1 MGKGWQHAKK
11 QAQGSDKRKKAFHSV
26 FRLNQKPAY
35 CESEDLPLSSGQYFG
50 GHVMG
55 FSMQLLV
62 LYPQHVS
69 AESTVWMPQET
80 LFFGRVTRLQKL
92 SFSHLDFD
100 AHSRAA
106 ICVVSCLLG
115 KAFAK
120 LGEAKPVGIAPTFL
134 FYDYGEKRNEFAQL
148 HKDSIDP
155 GYDHEG
161 FRDPGDGRP
170 SFEKF
175 HEHNRALT
183 LDEAGLQAY
192 LEAKHPI
199 IHGPMLW
206 ESCTEIASFLDE
218 AETKKTDEWRELVKD
233 PIAYAIGRAWR
244 EYLREVAT
252 IGARALYVFS

>member
-1 MGKGWQHAKK
+1 
-11 QAQGSDKRKKAFHSV
+11 
-26 FRLNQKPAY
+26 
-35 CESEDLPLSSGQYFG
+35 
-50 GHVMG
+50 MG
-55 FSMQLLV
+55 FSMQLV
-62 LYPQHVS
+62 ILYPQHVS
-69 AESTVWMPQET
+69 AESRVWLPQET

-92 SFSHLDFD
+92 SFAHLDFD

-134 FYDYGEKRNEFAQL
+134 FYDYGEKREEFAL
-148 HKDSIDP
+148 AHKDSIDP

-175 HEHNRALT
+175 HEHNRIIT
-183 LDEAGLQAY
+183 
-192 LEAKHPI
+192 LEAAKLEQHLATTHVI
-199 IHGPMLW
+199 LEGPFIW

-218 AETKKTDEWRELVKD
+218 AETKKTDEWCELVKD
-233 PIAYAIGRAWR
+233 PVAHAIGRAWR
-244 EYLREVAT
+244 EYLREVGT
-252 IGARALYVFS
+252 VGARALYVFPC